1 MADCT
6 RERVNS
12 LQCLWSDMYSLT
24 AWRPAK
30 TRSQRI
36 CAPETSSPRSAP
48 ISVAAVL
55 HAASTAAMAL
65 VWGIVSSSKSF
76 CTAGILS
83 LVRTTF
89 SGTGKGFEVKQV
101 RESMPLRPSS
111 ATKVVGMGL
120 MSSLS
125 RRSSYMSWAPRALR
139 LITPLS
145 AIF

>member
-1 MADCT
+1 
-6 RERVNS
+6 
-12 LQCLWSDMYSLT
+12 
-24 AWRPAK
+24 
-30 TRSQRI
+30 
-36 CAPETSSPRSAP
+36 
-48 ISVAAVL
+48 
-55 HAASTAAMAL
+55 MAL

-145 AIF
+145 AIFLLSSRGETA